1 MPTTETP
8 ELTIKL
14 SRDNIMTTKEKLT
27 QIKNNDGKFK
37 ELQETYQ
44 QLKVMRDLANVVE
57 MKQKELVAKARIQSQ
72 HLVKPVRSNKKATSI
87 QY

>member
-37 ELQETYQ
+37 EL
-44 QLKVMRDLANVVE
+44 
-57 MKQKELVAKARIQSQ
+57 
-72 HLVKPVRSNKKATSI
+72 
-87 QY
+87 